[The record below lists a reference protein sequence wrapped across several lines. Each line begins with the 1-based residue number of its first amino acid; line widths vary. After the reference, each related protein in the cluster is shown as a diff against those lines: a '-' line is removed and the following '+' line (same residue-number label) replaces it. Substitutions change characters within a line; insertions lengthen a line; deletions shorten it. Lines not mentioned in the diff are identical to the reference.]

1 MLWSSS
7 WIMEWN
13 KHLNLRRRTSNV
25 WKMDYVC
32 AHCASIR
39 ANKQRDQWE
48 LFHIIGIIF
57 YLSKHTY
64 IFVNLV
70 ASPMKTTMKKNY
82 SFLKNVL
89 LEAFR
94 ESCFVSP
101 CSPIDLCFSGRI
113 CVSVSLGLFVTNLWS
128 YSFYNV
134 FLLINHLQTYA
145 FNMPKFSSADSIE
158 PNSCE
163 WLEYGNGYNT
173 LFLPIYISGVI

>member
-1 MLWSSS
+1 MNNIVRQTKSHWRSDLRHELWSETNTSICAAALQMCGK
-7 WIMEWN
+7 WIMCV
-13 KHLNLRRRTSNV
+13 RT
-25 WKMDYVC
+25 
-32 AHCASIR
+32 AHCTFMR

-113 CVSVSLGLFVTNLWS
+113 CVSGALCFQSLV
-128 YSFYNV
+128 V
-134 FLLINHLQTYA
+134 
-145 FNMPKFSSADSIE
+145 
-158 PNSCE
+158 
-163 WLEYGNGYNT
+163 
-173 LFLPIYISGVI
+173 